1 MAFDSLRGVRVRET
15 DRIISAA
22 RTRLAVFLF
31 STSAI
36 PLLIALVTFAAFSP
50 ALWNGFVEWDDHVNL
65 VSNPDYRG
73 LGMKQLRWMFTTV
86 LMGQY
91 IPLTWMT
98 FGADYLLWGMN
109 PFGYHLSS
117 LLLHTANAGVFY
129 FVALRLLR
137 LAMRRGETTLRLGAG
152 AAALLFA
159 IHPLRAE
166 SVAWVT
172 ERRDVLSG
180 LFFLLTILTYLKA
193 CEADGASRRRWLG
206 GSVGLYL
213 LSLSSKSMGATL
225 PIILVLLDIYPLGRL
240 GGRWREW
247 IAPEARKVWVEKLP
261 YLLLALAAVGLALY
275 AMLANFFLTSLETLP
290 LAARVSLAFYSL
302 WFYLW
307 KTLLPLGLVPLYELP
322 SRVNPLNP
330 QFLLGALAVAVITG
344 GLLVMRR
351 RWPAGLAVWVSYVV
365 MLAPVS
371 GIVHNGFQLANDRY
385 SYLPCLGWAL
395 LGGAAVCA
403 VARARASG
411 KLSLS
416 FARLAAGAGVVWFIG
431 LGALAWQQALV
442 WRDTDTLWRHGL
454 EFNPDCAIC
463 HGNLGVILYNE
474 GYAAVAIEHLQ
485 RVLTLKP
492 DHVKGHINVGLAL
505 AALGRSSEA
514 IEQFQL
520 VLKHYPTDVDA
531 RTHLGMALVQQGKPE
546 EAVEHLRQAIQLNPT
561 HVGAHTNLGNALA
574 ELGNPGEA
582 IAHYRRAI
590 ELKPEFPYPHFGL
603 ARAYLAQ
610 GKTGSAEEEYEI
622 LKRLDQRLAS
632 RLSPLVDR

>member
-1 MAFDSLRGVRVRET
+1 MNAPRGVSVRET
-15 DRIISAA
+15 NRIISAA

-31 STSAI
+31 STRAI
-36 PLLIALVTFAAFSP
+36 PLFIALATFVAFSP
-50 ALWNGFVEWDDHVNL
+50 ALWNGLVEWDDHVNL
-65 VSNPDYRG
+65 VNNPDYRG
-73 LGMKQLRWMFTTV
+73 LGWKQLRWMFTTV

-109 PFGYHLSS
+109 PFGYHLTS

-137 LAMRRGETTLRLGAG
+137 QALRGPGETTLRLGAA

-193 CEADGASRRRWLG
+193 CEAEGARRRRWLA
-206 GSVGLYL
+206 GSVGLYF

-225 PIILVLLDIYPLGRL
+225 PIILILLDIYPLDRL
-240 GGRWREW
+240 GGRWQEW
-247 IAPEARKVWVEKLP
+247 IAPGARKVWVEKLP
-261 YLLLALAAVGLALY
+261 YLLLALAAVGMALY
-275 AMLANFFLTSLETLP
+275 AMLANSFLTSLENLP
-290 LAARVSLAFYSL
+290 FAARVALAFYSL

-322 SRVNPLNP
+322 SRVNPLDP
-330 QFLLGALAVAVITG
+330 QYLVGALAVTVITG
-344 GLLVMRR
+344 GLIVMRR

-395 LGGAAVCA
+395 LGGAAVCV

-411 KLSLS
+411 KLGLS
-416 FARLAAGAGVVWFIG
+416 FARLAVGAGVVWFIG
-431 LGALAWQQALV
+431 FGVLTWQQVQV
-442 WRDTDTLWRHGL
+442 WRDTDTLWRHAL
-454 EFNPDCAIC
+454 EFSPDCAIC
-463 HGNLGVILYNE
+463 HGNLGVILYNK

-492 DHVKGHINVGLAL
+492 NHVKAHINVGLAL
-505 AALGRSSEA
+505 AALGRPSESV
-514 IEQFQL
+514 EHFQL
-520 VLKHYPTDVDA
+520 VLEHHPTDVDA

-546 EAVEHLRQAIQLNPT
+546 EAVEQLRQAIQLNPI

-590 ELKPEFPYPHFGL
+590 ELKPEFPHPHLGL
-603 ARAYLAQ
+603 ARAYLAL
-610 GKTGSAEEEYEI
+610 GKTGSAQEEYEI
-622 LKRLDQRLAS
+622 LKRLDQPLAT